1 MIECRERVKCGDIM
15 RGKPMFERFSY
26 KARKR
31 LAIVVLLVGMPLY
44 VVVAVSLVN
53 WLFPDPL
60 DKPPV
65 LVELVI
71 YIGLGVLWIWPLKG
85 LFRGVGQPEP
95 GREDDADDG

>member
-1 MIECRERVKCGDIM
+1 M
-15 RGKPMFERFSY
+15 MFERLSF

-31 LAIVVLLVGMPLY
+31 LAILVLLVGMPLY

-65 LVELVI
+65 LVEIGI
-71 YIGLGVLWIWPLKG
+71 YIVLGIVWIWPLKG
-85 LFRGVGQPEP
+85 IFRGVGQPDP
-95 GREDDADDG
+95 GRGGDGDGDGA